1 MNDTDQKLINLL
13 RHNGRRS
20 ISDLAI
26 DLGVSRATV
35 KARMERLEQSRQIV
49 GYTAILKS
57 DEDDNAI
64 RGIMLIEV
72 AGQATNRVVQNL
84 ETLPEVSAIHST
96 NGRWDLIAELRT
108 ESLGAF
114 DKVLN
119 RIRLIQGITNSETHL
134 QLATLRENKATM
146 R

>member
-72 AGQATNRVVQNL
+72 AGQQQTVWCKTWKHFPKYQPFIPPMAVGT
-84 ETLPEVSAIHST
+84 
-96 NGRWDLIAELRT
+96 
-108 ESLGAF
+108 
-114 DKVLN
+114 
-119 RIRLIQGITNSETHL
+119 
-134 QLATLRENKATM
+134 
-146 R
+146 